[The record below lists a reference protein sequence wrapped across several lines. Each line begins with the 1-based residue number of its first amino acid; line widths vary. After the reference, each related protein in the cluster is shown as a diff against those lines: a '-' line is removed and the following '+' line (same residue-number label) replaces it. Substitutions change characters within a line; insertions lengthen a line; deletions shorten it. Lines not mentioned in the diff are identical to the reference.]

1 MESRLLKARK
11 LTPSERKLIL
21 AGIYSARLEIDSL
34 PESVKDAKNLNEL
47 VIPWGAWYEMT
58 LSHHLASYLVV
69 LGFRDWLEEISASV
83 DPMGE
88 FIEMLSG
95 LDELEDSEWELWSD
109 RLDQNDKALFTSL
122 VMALIGQINAISQY
136 SLPMSELVRRAGEG
150 DHESLFR
157 AVTIDRSVVN
167 TGPISKQISLA
178 QLLSDESF
186 MNRLSKAITRTKPA
200 RPDRK
205 LDDMRYMLEA
215 LVEGLGIDEFKNSEL
230 EEILKGDLE
239 LYDNDSDYSRRAFNK
254 FIQRRNE
261 RVGT

>member
-1 MESRLLKARK
+1 MKDNFTKVRK
-11 LTPSERKLIL
+11 LTPRERKIIL

-34 PESVKDAKNLNEL
+34 PEFARDASNLNEL
-47 VIPWGAWYEMT
+47 IVPWGIWYEMS
-58 LSHHLASYLVV
+58 LSQHLASYLLVM
-69 LGFRDWLEEISASV
+69 GFRDWLVEVGASE

-88 FIEMLSG
+88 FIVMLSG
-95 LDELEDSEWELWSD
+95 LDELDDSEWDLWAD
-109 RLDQNDKALFTSL
+109 RLDQKDRALFTSL

-150 DHESLFR
+150 DHKSLFR

-167 TGPISKQISLA
+167 AAPVSKQISLA
-178 QLLSDESF
+178 QILGDESF

-215 LVEGLGIDEFKNSEL
+215 LIEGIGIDGFTNSEL

-254 FIQRRNE
+254 LIQKRNDL
-261 RVGT
+261 VGT